1 MKRNEL
7 VQVKVT
13 SDEKLAWKRLANL
26 LGVNLS
32 SMIRL
37 VVTEKARHPDQT
49 S

>member
-13 SDEKLAWKRLANL
+13 SDEKLAWKRLATI

-32 SMIRL
+32 NMIRL
-37 VVTEKARHPDQT
+37 VVTEKARHTEQVG
-49 S
+49 